1 MGTDIK
7 DSITTREKEILY
19 LLSRGLNSK
28 EIAAE
33 LFISAHTVEYHRRQL
48 LKKTN
53 SRNIAQLIGN
63 AFRMGILWA
72 VGRGSSPQKPQ
83 LFLLSIKLFLLVLVE
98 RVWLKIDV

>member
-7 DSITTREKEILY
+7 DSITTREKEIVY
-19 LLSRGLNSK
+19 LLSKGLNSK

-63 AFRMGILWA
+63 AFRMGIL
-72 VGRGSSPQKPQ
+72 
-83 LFLLSIKLFLLVLVE
+83 
-98 RVWLKIDV
+98 

>member
-1 MGTDIK
+1 MVAVSLK
-7 DSITTREKEILY
+7 KKKEED
-19 LLSRGLNSK
+19 RTKGMKSK

-63 AFRMGILWA
+63 AFRMGIL
-72 VGRGSSPQKPQ
+72 
-83 LFLLSIKLFLLVLVE
+83 
-98 RVWLKIDV
+98 

>member
-19 LLSRGLNSK
+19 LLSKGLNSK

-63 AFRMGILWA
+63 AFRMG
-72 VGRGSSPQKPQ
+72 
-83 LFLLSIKLFLLVLVE
+83 FL
-98 RVWLKIDV
+98 